1 MSYTIIWQPTAL
13 NTYVEEV
20 DFIFLKW
27 NFKEVQ
33 KFQNLVIEN
42 LERLSKNLEIG
53 IFNNKF
59 RTYSLVLSKQT
70 TLYYNFNSNTKIID
84 LYAFWNNL
92 KNPDDLSKLLK

>member
-1 MSYTIIWQPTAL
+1 MSCTIIWQPTAL

-20 DFIFLKW
+20 EFVFLKW

-33 KFQNLVIEN
+33 KFQDLVIEN
-42 LERLSKNLEIG
+42 LERLSKNPEIV
-53 IFNNKF
+53 IFNNEFKV
-59 RTYSLVLSKQT
+59 YSLVLSKQT

-92 KNPDDLSKLLK
+92 RNPDDLTKLLY

>member
-33 KFQNLVIEN
+33 KFHDLVIEN
-42 LERLSKNLEIG
+42 LERLSKNPEIG
-53 IFNNKF
+53 TFNNKF
-59 RTYSLVLSKQT
+59 NTCSIVLSKQT
-70 TLYYNFNSNTKIID
+70 TLYYNFNSDTKIID

>member
-1 MSYTIIWQPTAL
+1 MSCTIIWQPTAL

-20 DFIFLKW
+20 EFVFLKW

-33 KFQNLVIEN
+33 KFQDLVIEN
-42 LERLSKNLEIG
+42 LERLSKNPEIV
-53 IFNNKF
+53 IFNNEFKV
-59 RTYSLVLSKQT
+59 YSLVLSKQT

-92 KNPDDLSKLLK
+92 KNPDDLTKLLY

>member
-20 DFIFLKW
+20 DFIFLKC

-42 LERLSKNLEIG
+42 LERLSKNPEIG

>member
-33 KFQNLVIEN
+33 KFQDLVIEN
-42 LERLSKNLEIG
+42 LERLSKNPEIG

>member
-1 MSYTIIWQPTAL
+1 MSCTIIWQPTAL

-20 DFIFLKW
+20 EFVFLKW

-33 KFQNLVIEN
+33 KFQDLVIEN
-42 LERLSKNLEIG
+42 LERLSKNPEIG
-53 IFNNKF
+53 IFNNEFKV
-59 RTYSLVLSKQT
+59 YSLVLSKQT

-92 KNPDDLSKLLK
+92 KNPDDLTKLLY

>member
-13 NTYVEEV
+13 KTYVEEV

-33 KFQNLVIEN
+33 KFQDLVIEN
-42 LERLSKNLEIG
+42 LERLSKNPEIG

>member
-42 LERLSKNLEIG
+42 LERLSKNPEIG

>member
-33 KFQNLVIEN
+33 KFQDLVSEN
-42 LERLSKNLEIG
+42 LKRLSKNPEIG
-53 IFNNKF
+53 IFNEKLKA
-59 RTYSLVLSKQT
+59 YSLVLSKQT
-70 TLYYNFNSNTKIID
+70 TLFYSINSNANIIE
-84 LYAFWNNL
+84 LNLFWNNL
-92 KNPDDLSKLLK
+92 KNPDDLSKLLY

>member
-20 DFIFLKW
+20 EFVFLKW

-33 KFQNLVIEN
+33 KFQDLVIEN
-42 LERLSKNLEIG
+42 LERLSKNPEIG
-53 IFNNKF
+53 IFNNEFKV
-59 RTYSLVLSKQT
+59 YSLVLSKQT

-92 KNPDDLSKLLK
+92 RNPDDLTKLLY

>member
-1 MSYTIIWQPTAL
+1 MSCTIIWQPTAL

-20 DFIFLKW
+20 EFVFLKW

-33 KFQNLVIEN
+33 KFQDLVIEN
-42 LERLSKNLEIG
+42 LERLSKNPEIG
-53 IFNNKF
+53 IFNNEFKV
-59 RTYSLVLSKQT
+59 YSLVLSKQT

-92 KNPDDLSKLLK
+92 RNPDDLTKLLY

>member
-33 KFQNLVIEN
+33 KFQDLVIEN
-42 LERLSKNLEIG
+42 FERLSKNPEIG

>member
-42 LERLSKNLEIG
+42 LERLSKNSEIG

>member
-13 NTYVEEV
+13 KTYVEEV

-33 KFQNLVIEN
+33 KFQDLVIEN
-42 LERLSKNLEIG
+42 LERLSKNPEIG
-53 IFNNKF
+53 IFNNKY

-70 TLYYNFNSNTKIID
+70 TLYYNFNSDTKIID

-92 KNPDDLSKLLK
+92 KDPNDLSKLLK

>member
-1 MSYTIIWQPTAL
+1 MIYKFKWQP
-13 NTYVEEV
+13 NSEITYYEEI

-33 KFQNLVIEN
+33 KFQDLVIEN
-42 LERLSKNLEIG
+42 LERLSKNPEIG
-53 IFNNKF
+53 IFNNKYN
-59 RTYSLVLSKQT
+59 TYSLVISKQT

-92 KNPDDLSKLLK
+92 KNPDDLSKLLL